1 MTRNRQLSKQY
12 LRLIETLVNL
22 PTAPFVETAVADFIR
37 DFVKARPALK
47 LKRDRF
53 GNLLVKYDPAR
64 KSKQRGRPL
73 LFAAHM
79 DHPGFIAD
87 GMTDD
92 GLLRAQWHGGVRGG
106 YFKGS
111 RVKFWCD
118 DGWRSGTIV
127 KTIANKTKLKDARY
141 PDPPPK
147 EVHIKMRGSV
157 PRGAPGMW
165 GLPDA
170 RVSGKRLSA
179 RVCDDIAGLAAV
191 LAMLDQL
198 CTQRAKAPAYGF
210 FTRAEEVGFGGALAA
225 LDGGTVP
232 KRALVVVVECS
243 KVIPGVEMGAGPVL
257 RVGDRASVFSPAT
270 TAYCQ
275 VVADQLV
282 KDKKQFSYQ
291 RKLMDGGT
299 CEATPYCVYGYDATC
314 ICLPLMNYHNM
325 DTAKGK
331 IAPEKIDTRDYL
343 NLIDWFVALAQ
354 SPGRVEFGNGDPAM
368 NKRLDGLLKK
378 HRRRL
383 ETTAGR

>member
-1 MTRNRQLSKQY
+1 LSKQY
-12 LRLIETLVNL
+12 LRLLETLVNL
-22 PTAPFVETAVADFIR
+22 PTAPFVESAVAEFIR
-37 DFVKARPALK
+37 DFVEKRSALQ
-47 LKRDRF
+47 LKRDRY
-53 GNLLVKYDPAR
+53 GNLLVKYEPAR
-64 KSKQRGRPL
+64 KKKQRGRPL

-79 DHPGFIAD
+79 DHPGFIA
-87 GMTDD
+87 GGLTDD
-92 GLLRAQWHGGVRGG
+92 GLLKAQWHGGVRGN

-118 DGWRSGTIV
+118 DGWRTGTIV

-170 RVSGKRLSA
+170 KITGKRLAA

-198 CTQRAKAPAYGF
+198 CKQRSTAPAYGF

-243 KVIPGVEMGAGPVL
+243 KVIPGVEFGGGPVL
-257 RVGDRASVFSPAT
+257 RVGDRASVFSPDM

-275 VVADQLV
+275 VVADQLT

-314 ICLPLMNYHNM
+314 ICLPLLNYHNM
-325 DTAKGK
+325 DTVKGK

-343 NLIDWFVALAQ
+343 NLIDWFVALAK
-354 SPGRVEFGNGDPAM
+354 SSGKVAFGKGDAAM

-383 ETTAGR
+383 EATAG

>member
-1 MTRNRQLSKQY
+1 MRNRQLSKPG
-12 LRLIETLVNL
+12 LRLLETLVNL
-22 PTAPFVETAVADFIR
+22 PTAPFVENAVADFIR
-37 DFVKARPALK
+37 TFVDQRPWLRLK
-47 LKRDRF
+47 KDRY
-53 GNLLVKYDPAR
+53 GNLLVTYSPAR
-64 KSKQRGRPL
+64 KSKKRVRPM

-79 DHPGFIAD
+79 DHPGFIA
-87 GMTDD
+87 GARNED
-92 GLLRAQWHGGVRGG
+92 GLLKAQWHGGVRGL
-106 YFKGS
+106 YFRNA
-111 RVKFWCD
+111 RVKFWCN

-127 KTIANKTKLKDARY
+127 DTIANKTKLKDARY

-147 EVHIKMRGSV
+147 EVLVKIRGDV
-157 PRGAPGMW
+157 PQGAPGMW

-170 RVSGKRLSA
+170 RISSTRLSA

-198 CTQRAKAPAYGF
+198 CKSKSKVPAYGF
-210 FTRAEEVGFGGALAA
+210 FTRAEEIGFGGALAA
-225 LDGGTVP
+225 LDVGTVP
-232 KRALVVVVECS
+232 KRAIVVVVECS

-257 RVGDRASVFSPAT
+257 RVGDRASVFSPNT

-275 VVADQLV
+275 VVAEELAKSK
-282 KDKKQFSYQ
+282 KDFRYQ

-314 ICLPLMNYHNM
+314 ICLPLLNYHNM

-354 SPGRVEFGNGDPAM
+354 SPGKVEFGNGDPVM

-378 HRRRL
+378 HRERL
-383 ETTAGR
+383 EKTAN